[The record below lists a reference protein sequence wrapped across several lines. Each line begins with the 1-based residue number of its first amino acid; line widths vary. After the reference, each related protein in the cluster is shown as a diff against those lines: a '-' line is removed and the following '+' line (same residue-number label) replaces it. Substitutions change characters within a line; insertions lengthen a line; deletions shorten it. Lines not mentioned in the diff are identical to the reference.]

1 MLNYRRYPGQQCS
14 ISISWK
20 RFRKPRPFDCFA
32 GSALVISAY
41 HRKANRARRK
51 SDCCP
56 SAYRK
61 ENGLCKTRSRLSPL
75 INDAS
80 IRIIALPAER
90 LVSHHGSRRSFTL
103 DEKVFSFISEAPRV
117 LAISFVIFYRD
128 YFSQSKFSHKLRF
141 IQPQS
146 STRILKMRFKN
157 YRALYIVIYFMLMIY
172 LKFRMCEIFYYTFN
186 STSHSIDARLS
197 LETLDKRL

>member
-20 RFRKPRPFDCFA
+20 RFRKLRSFDCFA

-41 HRKANRARRK
+41 HRKAIRARHK

-80 IRIIALPAER
+80 IRIIAPPAER

-103 DEKVFSFISEAPRV
+103 DEKVFSFISKALLFAHFICNFLYRLL
-117 LAISFVIFYRD
+117 LA
-128 YFSQSKFSHKLRF
+128 QNKFSHKLRSRF
-141 IQPQS
+141 IHPQS
-146 STRILKMRFKN
+146 DTCILKVRFKN
-157 YRALYIVIYFMLMIY
+157 YRARYIVIYFMLMIY
-172 LKFRMCEIFYYTFN
+172 LKFRM
-186 STSHSIDARLS
+186 
-197 LETLDKRL
+197 